1 VEGLSYEQVSVT
13 GVAADQVDLSRRSDT
28 HGSVWPWVAA
38 GLLVVVLVGLAL
50 GFAFRDALQR
60 RFGPLSNLTGA
71 LSQRLGRKDRRSA

>member
-1 VEGLSYEQVSVT
+1 
-13 GVAADQVDLSRRSDT
+13 
-28 HGSVWPWVAA
+28 
-38 GLLVVVLVGLAL
+38 VLVGLAL